1 MHFIRSISSVAFVGF
16 LWATGSLF
24 LSVPST
30 QLAWGQDSLDRDYGD
45 QLQRIS
51 PRTPASAA
59 ETIEL
64 NAGLKIELM
73 ASEPMVA
80 DPVAITFD
88 PWGRAY
94 VVEMRGYSE
103 REEQLLGRIKRLED
117 TNGDGRFNKSVIYA
131 DQFRWPTAIVCVAGG
146 ILVGDAPD
154 IIFLADRDKDGR
166 ADFRQV
172 IFTGLGTSN
181 VQQLPNNLQW
191 GIDNH
196 IYGASGGNGGRLRR
210 VESAGDSPLGTQPW
224 LPFQPVDVRGRDFK
238 INPITLKLES
248 IAGGTQFGM
257 TFDRWGTRY
266 VCSNSDHCQQIIF
279 EEQYAARNRQ
289 QKSVRSRVSIAI
301 EGAAAE
307 VFRSSPVEPWRK
319 VRTRLRVQGLVRG
332 PIEGGG
338 RAAGYF
344 TSATGICC
352 YDGDLLPRQYAGDL
366 FVGDVGS
373 NLVHRK
379 KITGDGIQK
388 QASRT
393 EFQTEFIRS
402 TDNWF
407 RPVQMANSPDGSLV
421 VLDMYRETI
430 EHPASLPPLIKQHLD
445 LNSGNRRGRI
455 YRVVPA
461 SHPSAQNKRQ
471 LPGDAT
477 LPQLVQML
485 GHANGWHRK
494 TSARLLLEKSSD
506 MAVSRIIADLIRKH
520 GLTSPVPK
528 ARIRS
533 LYLLSNLKALHQEEL
548 ALLLH
553 DKHPQVRIHT
563 IRITESYSDWNFDN
577 QIIEMSNDVD
587 PEVRFQVALTLGECD
602 SETANAI
609 AQLAAADG
617 SSPWMQIALASSAH
631 RDRGLVIQKL
641 VELSFSKQGPAL
653 ENAFNGCRELLL
665 ELTDQLVR
673 QPTRQDLE
681 IICEIM
687 DRWDDAHHPILRG
700 EFVSRLIKLPET
712 EMQFLRST
720 LLQQGISLQQVMEKT
735 TLEAKKVALNQA
747 LDTPERVIAIAMLRM
762 LKPETIGQSI
772 QQLLELNQA
781 PEIKQAAIDLAS
793 NFDTLE
799 MGEAILG
806 RFKEL
811 SPATRSKALQ
821 VLLTR
826 ESWTRQL
833 MRKLSTG
840 EIPPVLVDA
849 AVRQRIVRHRNAD
862 IQAQAKQVFGSPAD
876 ADRKSLV
883 QRYLSEVDPAL
894 GNLDRG
900 RQLFRKSCVACHR
913 LENEGQEIGPNLA
926 AFANRGAAA
935 MITNILDPNRE
946 VDPRFLS
953 YQIQL
958 RDGRNLLGVISNET
972 AATLA
977 LRNSEGKTVTIL
989 RDEIDAMQSTR
1000 LSLMP
1005 ENFEKEINPQAMADL
1020 LKYLLSQG
1028 G

>member
-210 VESAGDSPLGTQPW
+210 VESAGASPLGTQPW

-506 MAVSRIIADLIRKH
+506 MTVSRIIADLIRKH
-520 GLTSPVPK
+520 GLTSPVPE

-548 ALLLH
+548 ALLLL

-563 IRITESYSDWNFDN
+563 IRMTESYSDWNFDN

-631 RDRGLVIQKL
+631 RDRGLVIQRL

-681 IICEIM
+681 IICKIM
-687 DRWDDAHHPILRG
+687 ERWDDAHHPILRG

-712 EMQFLRST
+712 EMRFLRST

-772 QQLLELNQA
+772 QQLLKLNQA

-799 MGEAILG
+799 MGEAILS
-806 RFKEL
+806 RFTEL

-926 AFANRGAAA
+926 AFANRGGAA